1 MKTVRMKLN
10 TIRSEFRGKNV
21 LLVDDSIV
29 RGTTSRE
36 LVAMARE
43 AGARKV
49 YVTSAAPPVRWPNV
63 YGIDIP
69 TKTELIAYERD
80 EAGVAGELGA
90 DWVVYQELDALKES
104 IRRVNPSIPEFEAS
118 CFDGA
123 YATGNI
129 TEGYLEALQGGR
141 GKAQDHQTQE
151 RAAILARQASDNALH
166 KAAAGAGAGAGEREE
181 GKGAFTTGGKEAK
194 AGVSLTPGAANGA
207 AEAGVSLTPGAANG
221 AAEAVAEKK
230 AGEGKLGCETLFNLS
245 SEK

>member
-1 MKTVRMKLN
+1 MPGQAVRMKTVRMKLN

-36 LVAMARE
+36 LVTMARE

-80 EAGVAGELGA
+80 EAQVGGWWGWWLMYDWFVFSVAAGLRLSQSSIQTTTTDTTKTTNQNKTEPTPQVAAELGA

-104 IRRVNPSIPEFEAS
+104 ITRVNPAIPD
-118 CFDGA
+118 FDGRCV
-123 YATGNI
+123 GV
-129 TEGYLEALQGGR
+129 GVGVGV
-141 GKAQDHQTQE
+141 GV
-151 RAAILARQASDNALH
+151 
-166 KAAAGAGAGAGEREE
+166 
-181 GKGAFTTGGKEAK
+181 AF
-194 AGVSLTPGAANGA
+194 L
-207 AEAGVSLTPGAANG
+207 
-221 AAEAVAEKK
+221 
-230 AGEGKLGCETLFNLS
+230 
-245 SEK
+245 